1 MILQYNVVQY
11 HTKQPRYLKKSR
23 NVCKNCRGR
32 RGFQLYGPVDQVD
45 TVTKPPE
52 PSSHPPCT
60 VTHPPGQTNWQP
72 DTSPRPGPGFSR
84 EYSHCQSQHYRNITL
99 CDILI
104 SKWYKIRKYKWFM
117 IYIGIKS
124 IGIDKTV
131 IFTVWTMLIYHSLP
145 QPR

>member
-45 TVTKPPE
+45 TVAKPPE

-60 VTHPPGQTNWQP
+60 VTQLTQADQLTTRHLTQTRRGIFAGIFKQP
-72 DTSPRPGPGFSR
+72 VATLLK
-84 EYSHCQSQHYRNITL
+84 HYI
-99 CDILI
+99 
-104 SKWYKIRKYKWFM
+104 M
-117 IYIGIKS
+117 
-124 IGIDKTV
+124 
-131 IFTVWTMLIYHSLP
+131 
-145 QPR
+145 